1 MKNFI
6 CVYDFETDGKIPEVC
21 EPVQVAAAMIN
32 PITLEIVDDSYFCS
46 YMRPKGIEDD
56 GYFDIHKDTIAWHAM
71 NYTDNWDHLT
81 QKDRDVATQGIYNT
95 WLDAPEQKQV
105 WGDFTTYLLKYNKNQ
120 SRRSRFSA
128 PIRAGMN
135 VRRFDNVIA
144 DRLCTRFGYLTKDG
158 EQKIFTPRDV
168 IDIMELAFYWFEN
181 LPEPKAYNML
191 ELRKFFGMS
200 GEGAHDA
207 LIDVKDEAKMI
218 QKFMR
223 LLRKTAAKVQFKNA
237 MA

>member
-6 CVYDFETDGKIPEVC
+6 CVYDFETDGKIPQVC
-21 EPVQVAAAMIN
+21 EPVQIGAVMIN

-46 YMRPKGIEDD
+46 YMRPQGIEDD
-56 GYFDIHKDTIAWHAM
+56 GYFEAHEDTIAWHAS
-71 NYTDNWDHLT
+71 NYTDNWDEIT
-81 QKDRDVATQGIYNT
+81 KKEQDAATLAIYDK
-95 WLDAPEQKQV
+95 WLDSPEQKQV

-135 VRRFDNVIA
+135 IRRFDNVIT
-144 DRLCTRFGYLTKDG
+144 DRLCARFGYLTKDN
-158 EQKIFTPRDV
+158 EQKIFHPRDV
-168 IDIMELAFYWFEN
+168 VDIMELAFYWFEN
-181 LPEPKAYNML
+181 LPEPKAYNMG

-200 GEGAHDA
+200 DENAHDA
-207 LIDVKDEAKMI
+207 LGDVKDSVPMI

-223 LLRKTAAKVQFKNA
+223 LLRKTASRVQFKNA